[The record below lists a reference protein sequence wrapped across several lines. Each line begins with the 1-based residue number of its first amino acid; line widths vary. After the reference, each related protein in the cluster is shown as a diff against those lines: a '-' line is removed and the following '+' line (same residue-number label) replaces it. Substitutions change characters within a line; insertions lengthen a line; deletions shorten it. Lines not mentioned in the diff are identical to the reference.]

1 MRILRVIISRMALLV
16 PTLFGLVTIMF
27 FLTYYLPADPVGV
40 AAGPLATKEE
50 KDRIRKRYG
59 FDQPVHVQYVYY
71 IKRIVLKGDFG
82 SSLYTQREI
91 KDDLFERLPATLE
104 LAFWSLSIGTLL
116 GILFGVYSAIKR
128 NSLIDYLTRATT
140 IAAISLASFWIAI
153 ELQLVFSYSLGLT
166 PLLGRIDRELPPL
179 PQITGFYLL
188 DSILTLHPK
197 HFLSSLAHL
206 ILPVATLA
214 FVPLGTIARF
224 TRAGVLSVM
233 GSGYALYGRAMG
245 LSSRLLIWKYVL
257 KNALVSTIAQIGL
270 LFGYVLASSFVVEKI
285 FMWPGIGG
293 YALDSILFLDYK
305 AVFAVSLWAGVV
317 YSIGGLL
324 ADILLILIDPREITK

>member
-1 MRILRVIISRMALLV
+1 
-16 PTLFGLVTIMF
+16 MF

-104 LAFWSLSIGTLL
+104 LAFWSLNIGTLL

-128 NSLIDYLTRATT
+128 NSLVDHLTRVTT

-153 ELQLVFSYSLGLT
+153 ELQLVFGYSLGLT
-166 PLLGRIDRELPPL
+166 PLLGRIDRALPPL
-179 PQITGFYLL
+179 PQITGFYLV
-188 DSILTLHPK
+188 DSILTLHLK

-224 TRAGVLSVM
+224 TRAGVLGVM

-245 LSSRLLIWKYVL
+245 LSPRLLIWKYIL

-270 LFGYVLASSFVVEKI
+270 LFGYVLASTFVVEKI

-305 AVFAVSLWAGVV
+305 AVFAVSL
-317 YSIGGLL
+317 
-324 ADILLILIDPREITK
+324 K